1 MASIRRMKMT
11 MRTNNNPLFVAP
23 QQCPISKLLLIDQ
36 VRKFMKN
43 MDWGAGVCVGFM
55 KVSIVSG

>member
-1 MASIRRMKMT
+1 MT

-43 MDWGAGVCVGFM
+43 SAGVCVGVM

>member
-1 MASIRRMKMT
+1 MT

-43 MDWGAGVCVGFM
+43 MDWGAGVCVGVM